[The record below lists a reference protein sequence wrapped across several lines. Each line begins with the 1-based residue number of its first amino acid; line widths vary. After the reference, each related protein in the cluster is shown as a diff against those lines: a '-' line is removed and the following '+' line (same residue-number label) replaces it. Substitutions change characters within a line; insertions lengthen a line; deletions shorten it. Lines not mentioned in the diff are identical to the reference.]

1 MCTLYFV
8 VFVDKRHGVSW
19 ETQCL
24 IAAAVRLRT
33 KPTHTP
39 APYSTLGPIPRLAMA
54 VKWGHGWVR
63 GPHPAPDEQD
73 RIVKTTKSGYDV
85 WFCNLCH
92 NVVTSD
98 NGRLDSN
105 AHEKRVEWHKS
116 HRPDA
121 SPAPTQ
127 ADPHSRANLVG
138 PPAAASKRSAAPASP
153 TSGAASANGS
163 ASSMVVDVGAA
174 LAPAT
179 AHGDTIRIEL
189 PWHWHR
195 IGNEAAAGVTQA
207 DPRSLTFCL

>member
-1 MCTLYFV
+1 MVL
-8 VFVDKRHGVSW
+8 
-19 ETQCL
+19 
-24 IAAAVRLRT
+24 
-33 KPTHTP
+33 
-39 APYSTLGPIPRLAMA
+39 
-54 VKWGHGWVR
+54 

-73 RIVKTTKSGYDV
+73 WIVKTRNSGYEV

-92 NVVTSD
+92 KVVTPG
-98 NGRLDSN
+98 NGHLDCNPHQS
-105 AHEKRVEWHKS
+105 RVEWYKE

-127 ADPHSRANLVG
+127 ADPRSLASLVG
-138 PPAAASKRSAAPASP
+138 PQAVASKRSAAPASP

-189 PWHWHR
+189 PVDVAVALAGALDRVVHWHR